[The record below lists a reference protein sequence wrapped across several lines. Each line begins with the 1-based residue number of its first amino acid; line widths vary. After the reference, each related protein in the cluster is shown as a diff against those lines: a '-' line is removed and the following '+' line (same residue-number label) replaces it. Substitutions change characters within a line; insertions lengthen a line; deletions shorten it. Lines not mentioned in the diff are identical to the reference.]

1 MILDA
6 YGKPIKKNR
15 PITREIAAPA
25 IYDKYSTYPSDGLTP
40 VKLAKILKEADAG
53 DVFRQMELFEE
64 IEGKDP
70 HLFSQMQTRKNAV
83 TGIDFEVL
91 PYSTEDEVSKKITE
105 FISDIIFDLDT
116 EDIFTDLLDAI
127 GKGFAVSEI
136 IWKYKNGMV
145 VIDDIKSREQKKFFW
160 DNNDKFKV
168 MTIENPQGE
177 ELPIN
182 KFIIHRYKARSGHPS
197 KAGIMRVIAWM
208 YLFKNY
214 TVKDWVAFAE
224 VYGMPLRLGKYNAGA
239 SEDDKNALQTALML
253 LGSDAAG
260 IVPEG
265 TAIEFIEANKGTTL
279 NIYESL
285 SNFCNKEMSKAILG
299 QTLTT
304 DIGDSGSRA
313 AAQVHDG
320 VRKDLVEADCKA
332 LARTIRNDLIKP
344 LVLFNFG
351 SQYVDLAPYIK
362 FNYEE
367 PEDTEKNANTY
378 RTIIK
383 DIGLPVAEDH
393 LYEKFGI
400 PKPEEGQKIVTVPQS
415 SFNGFSDFGLKDTQ
429 IISHKNAIAD
439 YQNEI
444 DSIADVAIDKSS
456 ALFKE
461 VYKPIKELIGNV
473 NSLEELASIISDSKE
488 LEKLLVKME
497 NKDMDDLLQ
506 KTMFLADMYGRKI
519 EYDRN

>member
-1 MILDA
+1 MIVDK
-6 YGKPIKKNR
+6 YGNPIKKAR

-25 IYDKYSTYPSDGLTP
+25 IYDKYSTYPSNGLTP
-40 VKLAKILKEADAG
+40 GKLANILKEADQG
-53 DVFRQMELFEE
+53 DVYRQMELFEE

-83 TGIDFEVL
+83 SGTDFEIL
-91 PYSTEDEVSKKITE
+91 PYSEDEMDKQITE
-105 FISDIIFDLDT
+105 AISNILFDLDI

-145 VIDDIKSREQKKFFW
+145 VVDEIKSREQKKFFW
-160 DNNDKFKV
+160 DHEDKFKV
-168 MTIENPQGE
+168 MTIENPNGE
-177 ELPIN
+177 ELPLN

-197 KAGIMRVIAWM
+197 KAGIMRVISWM

-239 SEDDKNALQTALML
+239 SDDDKQALQLALVM

-265 TAIEFIEANKGTTL
+265 TEIKFIEASKVSSL
-279 NIYESL
+279 NVYESL
-285 SNFCNKEMSKAILG
+285 ANFCNKEMSKAILG

-304 DIGDSGSRA
+304 DIGENGSRA
-313 AAQVHDG
+313 AATVHDG
-320 VRKDLVEADCKA
+320 VRHDLVESDCKA

-351 SQYVDLAPYIK
+351 SYYMDRAPYLK

-367 PEDTEKNANTY
+367 PEDVEKNANTY

-383 DIGLPVAEDH
+383 DIGLPVAEEH

-400 PKPEEGQKIVTVPQS
+400 PKPEAGQKLVVVPKAPAYPGM
-415 SFNGFSDFGLKDTQ
+415 SFKDSQ
-429 IISHKNAIAD
+429 LIANKDVNKD
-439 YQNEI
+439 YQ
-444 DSIADVAIDKSS
+444 
-456 ALFKE
+456 KE
-461 VYKPIKELIGNV
+461 VDLLADEATSISIKLFNKMFKPFGVMIENAK
-473 NSLEELASIISDSKE
+473 SLEELQK
-488 LEKLLVKME
+488 KLNNPEEVKKILKDME
-497 NKDMDDLLQ
+497 NEDMEDLLQ
-506 KTMFLADMYGRKI
+506 KTMFLADMYGRKL
-519 EYDRN
+519 EYDKN

>member
-1 MILDA
+1 MIVDK
-6 YGKPIKKNR
+6 YGNPIIKQR
-15 PITREIAAPA
+15 PITREISAPA

-40 VKLAKILKEADAG
+40 AKLARILKEADAG

-70 HLFSQMQTRKNAV
+70 HLFSQMQTRKNAI
-83 TGIDFEVL
+83 TGIDFEIL
-91 PYSTEDEVSKKITE
+91 PYSTEDETSKKITE
-105 FISDIIFDLDT
+105 FISDIIFNLDT
-116 EDIFTDLLDAI
+116 EDIFIDLLDAI

-136 IWKYKNGMV
+136 MWKYKNGMV
-145 VIDDIKSREQKKFFW
+145 VVAEIKNREQKKFFW
-160 DNNDKFKV
+160 DHEDKFKV

-177 ELPIN
+177 TLPIN
-182 KFIIHRYKARSGHPS
+182 KFITHRYKARSGHSS
-197 KAGIMRVIAWM
+197 KAGIMRVVSWM

-214 TVKDWVAFAE
+214 TIKDWVAFAE
-224 VYGMPLRLGKYNAGA
+224 VYGMPLRLGKYNTGA
-239 SEDDKNALQTALML
+239 SEDDKNALQTALVM

-260 IVPEG
+260 IVPDG
-265 TAIEFIEANKGTTL
+265 TQIEFIEAGKTSTL
-279 NIYESL
+279 NVYESL
-285 SNFCNKEMSKAILG
+285 ANFCNKEMSKAILG

-304 DIGDSGSRA
+304 DIGDNGSRA

-351 SQYVDLAPYIK
+351 SQYVDHAPYLK

-367 PEDTEKNANTY
+367 PEDTEKNAKTY
-378 RTIIK
+378 KTIIK
-383 DIGLPVAEDH
+383 DIGLPIAEDH

-400 PKPEEGQKIVTVPQS
+400 PKPEEGQKIITVPQS
-415 SFNGFSDFGLKDTQ
+415 PINGSLGLKDTQ
-429 IISHKNAIAD
+429 IIANKIAKMN

-444 DSIADVAIDKSS
+444 DSIADKATEDSKKV
-456 ALFKE
+456 FKE
-461 VYKPIKELIGNV
+461 IFKPLGNLIDGISTFDELETKLNDP
-473 NSLEELASIISDSKE
+473 EELK
-488 LEKLLVKME
+488 KLLVKME
-497 NKDMDDLLQ
+497 SPDMNELLQ

-519 EYDRN
+519 EHDRS

>member
-1 MILDA
+1 MIVDQ
-6 YGKPIKKNR
+6 YGKPIKKQR

-40 VKLAKILKEADAG
+40 ARLARILKEADQG
-53 DVFRQMELFEE
+53 DVCRQMELFEE

-83 TGIDFEVL
+83 SGTDFEIL
-91 PYSTEDEVSKKITE
+91 PYSEDETDKRITK
-105 FISDIIFDLDT
+105 FISNIIADLDT
-116 EDIFTDLLDAI
+116 EDIFMDLLDSI
-127 GKGFAVSEI
+127 GKGFAISEI
-136 IWKYKNGMV
+136 LWKYKDGMV
-145 VIDDIKSREQKKFFW
+145 VVDEIKSREQKKFFW
-160 DNNDKFKV
+160 DYEDKFKV
-168 MTIENPQGE
+168 MTAENPAGE

-197 KAGIMRVIAWM
+197 KAGIMRVISWM

-224 VYGMPLRLGKYNAGA
+224 VYGMPLRLGKYNSGA
-239 SEDDKNALQTALML
+239 SDDDKHALQVALVM

-265 TAIEFIEANKGTTL
+265 TEIEFIEASKVSTL

-285 SNFCNKEMSKAILG
+285 ANFCNKEMSKAILG

-304 DIGDSGSRA
+304 DIGDNGSRA
-313 AAQVHDG
+313 AATVHDG
-320 VRKDLVEADCKA
+320 VRHDLIEADCKA

-351 SQYVDLAPYIK
+351 RNYADRAPYIK

-367 PEDTEKNANTY
+367 PEDVEKSANTY
-378 RTIIK
+378 MTIIK
-383 DIGLPVAEDH
+383 EIGLPVAEEH

-400 PKPEEGQKIVTVPQS
+400 PKPEAGQKLVVVPQAPAYPGM
-415 SFNGFSDFGLKDTQ
+415 SFKDTQ
-429 IISHKNAIAD
+429 LIANKDVSKDYQKEVDSLADEATGIGVKLFNEIFKPFGVVIKNA
-439 YQNEI
+439 
-444 DSIADVAIDKSS
+444 KT
-456 ALFKE
+456 
-461 VYKPIKELIGNV
+461 
-473 NSLEELASIISDSKE
+473 LEEVRERLNNPEE
-488 LEKLLVKME
+488 LKKILKDME
-497 NKDMDDLLQ
+497 NGDMEELLQ
-506 KTMFLADMYGRKI
+506 KAMFLADMYGRKL
-519 EYDRN
+519 EYDKN

>member
-1 MILDA
+1 LIVDQ
-6 YGKPIKKNR
+6 YGKPIKKTK

-40 VKLAKILKEADAG
+40 EKLARILKEADQG
-53 DVFRQMELFEE
+53 DVYRQMELFEE

-83 TGIDFEVL
+83 TGVDFEIL
-91 PYSTEDEVSKKITE
+91 SYSEDETDKKITE
-105 FISDIIFDLDT
+105 FISSIMADLDT
-116 EDIFTDLLDAI
+116 EDIFMDLLDSI

-145 VIDDIKSREQKKFFW
+145 VVDEIKSREQKKFFW
-160 DNNDKFKV
+160 DHEDKFKV

-182 KFIIHRYKARSGHPS
+182 KFIVHRYKARSGHPS
-197 KAGIMRVIAWM
+197 KAGIMRVISWM

-214 TVKDWVAFAE
+214 TVKDWIAFAE

-239 SEDDKNALQTALML
+239 SDDDKDALKVALVM

-265 TAIEFIEANKGTTL
+265 TSIEFIEASKVSSL
-279 NIYESL
+279 NVYESL
-285 SNFCNKEMSKAILG
+285 ANFCNKEMSKAILG

-304 DIGDSGSRA
+304 DIGENGSRA
-313 AAQVHDG
+313 AATVHDG
-320 VRKDLVEADCKA
+320 VRHDLIEADCKS

-351 SQYVDLAPYIK
+351 GCYVDRAPYIK

-367 PEDTEKNANTY
+367 PEDVEKNANTY

-383 DIGLPVAEDH
+383 DIGLPVAEEH

-400 PKPEEGQKIVTVPQS
+400 PKPEAGQKIIVVPQLPVY
-415 SFNGFSDFGLKDTQ
+415 GGMRLKNTQ
-429 IISHKNAIAD
+429 LIANKNATVD
-439 YQNEI
+439 YQKEV
-444 DSIADVAIDKSS
+444 DSIADEATLMSVK
-456 ALFKE
+456 LFNE
-461 VYKPIKELIGNV
+461 MFKPFGVMIENV
-473 NSLEELASIISDSKE
+473 SSLEELQAKLNNPEE
-488 LEKLLVKME
+488 LKKVLKNME
-497 NKDMDDLLQ
+497 NENMEDLLQ
-506 KTMFLADMYGRKI
+506 KAMFLADMYGRKL